1 MQRLTGARVMLR
13 EFRQEDLS
21 GIRSWVN
28 DYDTVR
34 FLGAGYAKPQ
44 SWEQTESYLMSLL
57 NGEAGGVHLAVA
69 DRETKRYLGQC
80 GLMMIDHTA
89 RRAELAVVLAPDS
102 ANRGYGRE
110 AIALMLEYAFMQ
122 LNLNR
127 VFLQVH
133 ADNARAIHVYEKCGF
148 KREGCLRAHFYCDGR
163 YIDAVQMGILRGE
176 WESAR
181 EDAESGAASR

>member
-34 FLGAGYAKPQ
+34 CLGAGYAKPQ

-148 KREGCLRAHFYCDGR
+148 KREGCLRAHFYRDGR

>member
-1 MQRLTGARVMLR
+1 MLR
-13 EFRQEDLS
+13 GVDL
-21 GIRSWVN
+21 RV
-28 DYDTVR
+28 
-34 FLGAGYAKPQ
+34 AP
-44 SWEQTESYLMSLL
+44 
-57 NGEAGGVHLAVA
+57 GEAIG
-69 DRETKRYLGQC
+69 
-80 GLMMIDHTA
+80 
-89 RRAELAVVLAPDS
+89 
-102 ANRGYGRE
+102 
-110 AIALMLEYAFMQ
+110 LMLEYAFMQ

-148 KREGCLRAHFYCDGR
+148 RREGCLRAHFYRDGL

>member
-34 FLGAGYAKPQ
+34 FLGAGYVRPQ

-133 ADNARAIHVYEKCGF
+133 ADNA
-148 KREGCLRAHFYCDGR
+148 L
-163 YIDAVQMGILRGE
+163 DARL
-176 WESAR
+176 
-181 EDAESGAASR
+181 

>member
-1 MQRLTGARVMLR
+1 MQRLTGARVILR

-28 DYDTVR
+28 DYDTAR
-34 FLGAGYAKPQ
+34 FLGAAYVRPQ

-57 NGEAGGVHLAVA
+57 NGEAGGVHLAIA
-69 DRETKRYLGQC
+69 EKETRRYLGQC

-89 RRAELAVVLAPDS
+89 RRAELAIVLAPDS
-102 ANRGYGRE
+102 AGRGYGRE
-110 AIALMLEYAFMQ
+110 AIALMLEYAFAQ

-133 ADNARAIHVYEKCGF
+133 ADNARAIAAYEACGF
-148 KREGCLRAHFYCDGR
+148 QREGRLRAHFYRDGR
-163 YIDAVQMGILRGE
+163 YIDAVQMGILRSE

-181 EDAESGAASR
+181 GEAESVAAPR